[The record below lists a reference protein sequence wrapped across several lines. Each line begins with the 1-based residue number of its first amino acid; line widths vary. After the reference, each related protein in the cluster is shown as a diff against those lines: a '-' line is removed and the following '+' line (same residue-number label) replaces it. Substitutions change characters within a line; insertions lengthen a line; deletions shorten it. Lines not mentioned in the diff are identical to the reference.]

1 MNMVAKTLL
10 FLPAMLLSLAALAD
24 PAEVRVKLERAAS
37 IHEQARVLEHAWLV
51 TGPLIAEA
59 EAALD
64 AGETAEAEALASR
77 ALLTAEQSLAQA
89 RRERDAWRE
98 RVLGE

>member
-1 MNMVAKTLL
+1 MIAR
-10 FLPAMLLSLAALAD
+10 AMLVFFAVLLSHAALAD
-24 PAEVRVKLERAAS
+24 AAEVRAMLERAES
-37 IHEQARVLEHAWLV
+37 IHEQARVMEHAWLV

-59 EAALD
+59 EAALA

-89 RRERDAWRE
+89 ERERDAWRE